1 MTLSVLIVKHQLK
14 GTEGLYWL
22 PIFIVVKRLPGLSF
36 PIIII
41 IFTII
46 IIIIKIIT
54 LYVNLGDVEK
64 AL

>member
-1 MTLSVLIVKHQLK
+1 M
-14 GTEGLYWL
+14 